1 MQARRRTKTFIFGL
15 HFITLKLK
23 YLYMKR
29 KYHKFLVVTICCV
42 YCTITTNANPNASLQ
57 NKTVGAWTI
66 QYNSSNKSVNFLR
79 NNKLVL
85 SEVVV
90 KAKAD
95 GSDIVS
101 SDYTDVSFS
110 TTTITDELGKAEKYT
125 IEYMM
130 TGKPTIK
137 QIFYLYNA
145 NNFFITEVML
155 SDPKKVRTNYI
166 APIYTTAKN
175 SFLPQD
181 ENNRLLTIPYDN
193 DGFITYGAFPLK
205 TDSISFEV
213 TSIFNGESQNGLVV
227 GSVDHTV
234 WKSAIRMKSSNNE
247 SIDYLECYSGV
258 THQVTRDE
266 VSWDEVIGKD
276 VDGKEIKETHRH
288 MMPHGSLRDNEVRSS
303 RFLVGFFDDWR
314 VGLETY
320 GEVNEKIAPKMEWEK
335 GVPFGWNSWGGM
347 ATHVNYEGVI
357 SVSDFMK
364 EHLQENSFSN
374 DNTVYVGLDSYW
386 DNMNDY
392 ELQKF
397 ADHCYANGQIPGIYW
412 TPFADWFGWARKI
425 EGSSY
430 NYSDTWTQA
439 NGMDRKQAG
448 AKCMDPTHPGT
459 IDRMKYFINKFKNLG
474 FKYIKLDFMTNGA
487 VEADYFHDR
496 YTTTG
501 TQAYNYG
508 MQKLQEFCGEEMFL
522 VLSIAPVFP
531 ANYTHARRISCD
543 AWGEMW
549 HTQYMMNSL
558 SYGWWLDRVYVFNDA
573 DHLVMG
579 DRSEGEN
586 RARMTSGAITGL
598 YMLGDNLST
607 AGNFIGTQI
616 SQEKVKKFA
625 TNNYINDIARI
636 GKSFRPAYGHKQSS
650 VSGAVDL
657 FTYETNTHYYIAY
670 FNYEGTSKIGEL
682 DLMSLGINAEQ
693 ISTGRE
699 CWTKVQAT
707 LRDGKLRYS
716 IPGNDVRVY
725 MLEKNN
731 TLNVS
736 QLYSGAEMIVYKES
750 VNNIVVKCREALDEI
765 SIISLDGC
773 LILKKKVN
781 DALVSRLQT
790 ENVRTG
796 IYLVMA
802 TTTSG
807 RRLLQK
813 YIN

>member
-1 MQARRRTKTFIFGL
+1 MKNKTYKCITIFILLALHTNIYSTKL
-15 HFITLKLK
+15 EQ
-23 YLYMKR
+23 R
-29 KYHKFLVVTICCV
+29 KTVGNWTIQF
-42 YCTITTNANPNASLQ
+42 NPI
-57 NKTVGAWTI
+57 NKTVSFI
-66 QYNSSNKSVNFLR
+66 K
-79 NNKLVL
+79 NNKLIL
-85 SEVVV
+85 HEVSV
-90 KAKAD
+90 KAKVD
-95 GSDIVS
+95 NEEILS
-101 SDYTDVSFS
+101 SNYTDIAFFS
-110 TTTITDELGKAEKYT
+110 EIITDEIGTSEKYS
-125 IEYMM
+125 IEY
-130 TGKPTIK
+130 TSAGKPTI
-137 QIFYLYNA
+137 QQVFYLYNSTD
-145 NNFFITEVML
+145 FFITEVIL
-155 SDPKKVRTNYI
+155 KSTRKIQSNYI
-166 APIYTTAKN
+166 APIYTVTSN
-175 SFLPQD
+175 TFLPSS
-181 ENNRLLTIPYDN
+181 ESNRFLTIPYDN
-193 DGFITYGAFPLK
+193 DGFITYGAFPLSI
-205 TDSISFEV
+205 DSISFEV
-213 TSIFNGESQNGLVV
+213 TSVFNGESQKGLIT
-227 GSVDHTV
+227 GSVDHKV
-234 WKSAIRMKSSNNE
+234 WKSAVKVRASNNE
-247 SIDYLECYSGV
+247 SIDYLECFSGAS
-258 THQVTRDE
+258 HQITRDE
-266 VSWDEVIGKD
+266 VSWEEITGRNNE
-276 VDGKEIKETHRH
+276 GNEIKTTKRYL
-288 MMPHGSLRDNEVRSS
+288 MPHGTLRDNEIRSS

-320 GEVNEKIAPKMEWEK
+320 GEVNEKVAPKRNWDK

-347 ATHVNYEGVI
+347 ATHVNYDGVI
-357 SVSDFMK
+357 SVSDFIK
-364 EHLQENSFSN
+364 ENLQNVTFNN

-716 IPGNDVRVY
+716 IPSNDVRVY
-725 MLEKNN
+725 MLEKSN

-781 DALVSRLQT
+781 DTLVSRLQT